1 MNDKLKRCLDD
12 LETRIDPAVEEQIL
26 WEWKRFSENRSE
38 EAIFSP
44 KRQKTSRP
52 TVEWP
57 KVPINA
63 ALADYD
69 QMALQQYGGCSS
81 VLASGIG
88 AETLPTALNM
98 SRNSGCSSVMA
109 SGIGMVLNVRCNY
122 GSSIA
127 PLLFGVKAFV
137 MDDEFDTLPT
147 SEPLNDKDAIKRLI
161 DAGVPD
167 LKTGY
172 GAQVLEMGR
181 RYAAIARA
189 YPKIGK
195 YVYIYHPDLQG
206 PLDICE
212 VVWGSTMFYSLYD
225 EPELVKG
232 LLDLAVE
239 TYTAFMKE
247 WLKIVPF
254 HAEGNAHWGLYHKG
268 NIMVRDDSAMNLSSE
283 MFEEFVK
290 PYDQELLKRFG
301 GGAIHFCGKGDH
313 YISRMTQI
321 AGVNA
326 INLSQPE
333 YNNMETIY
341 QNTVDK
347 GIKLIGLRRD
357 AAEAALKAGRDLRGQ
372 VHCW

>member
-1 MNDKLKRCLDD
+1 MNDKLKRYLDD
-12 LETRIDPAVEEQIL
+12 LEARIDPAVEEQIL
-26 WEWKRFSENRSE
+26 WEWRNFSEGRSE
-38 EAIFSP
+38 DAIFTP

-81 VLASGIG
+81 VLD
-88 AETLPTALNM
+88 
-98 SRNSGCSSVMA
+98 R
-109 SGIGMVLNVRCNY
+109 GIGMVLNVRCNY

-147 SEPLNDKDAIKRLI
+147 SEPLNDKDAIRRLI

-167 LKTGY
+167 LSTGY

-181 RYAAIARA
+181 RYAAIARE

-212 VVWGSTMFYSLYD
+212 VVWGSTMFYALYD
-225 EPELVKG
+225 DPDLVKG
-232 LLDLAVE
+232 LLNLAVE
-239 TYTAFMKE
+239 TYSAFMKE

-254 HAEGNAHWGLYHKG
+254 HQGGNSHWGLYHKG
-268 NIMVRDDSAMNLSSE
+268 NIMLRDDSAMNLSAE
-283 MFEEFVK
+283 MFEEFVQ
-290 PYDQELLKRFG
+290 PFDQQLLERFG

-313 YISRMTQI
+313 YLPKMSQI
-321 AGVNA
+321 KGLYA
-326 INLSQPE
+326 INMSQPE
-333 YNNMETIY
+333 YNNMETIF

-347 GIKLIGLRRD
+347 GIKIIGLQRA
-357 AAEAALKAGRDLRGQ
+357 AAEAALKAGRDLHGQ
-372 VHCW
+372 VQCWEK